1 MMKISKILLSLFVIT
16 VISIGIIGVI
26 PSQAVSQ
33 TIPGQY
39 IVVLNDNTPNPQSIA
54 NDMAKEH
61 GFTVSHVFNHAI
73 KGFTIQVQND
83 NALNKIQRNPNVLF
97 IEQDQVVE
105 AFSQVIPTGI
115 DRIDADLGVAKS
127 GDGTGSVDVDIA
139 IIDTGIDLDHPD
151 LNVYR
156 NVSFVGTFTGDDDNG
171 HGSHVAGTA
180 AASDNDIGVVG
191 VAPDARLWAVKV
203 LDSNGSGTLSGVIA
217 GIDYVTEN
225 ADQIDAANMS
235 LGCQCKTRAGDIAI
249 NNSVDAGVTY
259 VVAAGNSASNAKA
272 FWPASNKNVITVS
285 ALADSDGKCGGLG
298 SSTSYGA
305 DDSLATFSNY
315 GNAVDIAAP
324 GVSIYSTYKNGG
336 YATGSGTSMSSPHV
350 AGSAAVFISN
360 NQGASPAEVKTA
372 LISSGVQQSAQCT
385 VSLND
390 GNGGFTGDPDS
401 SAEPLV
407 YLSSQETVVNDS
419 PIVSITNPADGS
431 THDSGATV
439 LFEGTASD
447 TEDGDLTSSLTWTS
461 SIDGSIGNGGSFSF
475 TLSDGDHT
483 ITAKVTDSGG
493 KTSSKSITITVGTPP
508 ATGATSTVESITY
521 STTAGKNDD
530 KHLII
535 SIHVIDDLGNDV
547 SGASVS
553 IKLSDGNTI
562 WTATGTTGST
572 GDVNY
577 SLKNAS
583 PGIYTTTITD
593 VTASGLTWDR
603 ITPQNSFEKLSSSTK
618 NQNSILTNLLD

>member
-1 MMKISKILLSLFVIT
+1 MLKISKILLSLFVIT

-39 IVVLNDNTPNPQSIA
+39 IVVLNDNIANPQSVA

-61 GFTVSHVFNHAI
+61 GFTVSHVFNTAI

-83 NALNKIQRNPNVLF
+83 NVLNKIQRNPNVSF

-156 NVSFVGTFTGDDDNG
+156 NVSFVGTSTGDDDNG

-203 LDSNGSGTLSGVIA
+203 LDSNGSGYLSGVIA

-407 YLSSQETVVNDS
+407 YLTSQETVVNDS
-419 PIVSITNPADGS
+419 PTVSITNPADS
-431 THDSGATV
+431 SSDDSGATI

-447 TEDGDLTSSLTWTS
+447 TEDGDLTSSLAWTS
-461 SIDGSIGNGGSFSF
+461 SIDGSIGTGASFST
-475 TLSDGDHT
+475 TLNDGDHT

-572 GDVNY
+572 GDVNF

-583 PGIYTTTITD
+583 SGIYTTTITG
-593 VTASGLTWDR
+593 VTADGLTWDG
-603 ITPQNSFEKLSSSTK
+603 ITPDDNSFEKLSSSK
-618 NQNSILTNLLD
+618 RNQNSILTS